1 MRLVASTAADDA
13 HAAERERGILPVF
26 PLPPRLGR
34 SEHLRRTFRAQ
45 FHPLSGDTPAAEDL
59 QAGLC
64 LGRPLP

>member
-1 MRLVASTAADDA
+1 MPWNEDAAFYQ
-13 HAAERERGILPVF
+13 LF
-26 PLPPRLGR
+26 LSPPRLRRLGH
-34 SEHLRRTFRAQ
+34 SHRTFRAQ